1 MAYPGA
7 ASSHVDGPGFCE
19 GNGRWTEGRAGVVC
33 LEIGSASGS
42 AIQKDFGTGD
52 EDFEV

>member
-33 LEIGSASGS
+33 LEMGS
-42 AIQKDFGTGD
+42 AIQKDVGTGD